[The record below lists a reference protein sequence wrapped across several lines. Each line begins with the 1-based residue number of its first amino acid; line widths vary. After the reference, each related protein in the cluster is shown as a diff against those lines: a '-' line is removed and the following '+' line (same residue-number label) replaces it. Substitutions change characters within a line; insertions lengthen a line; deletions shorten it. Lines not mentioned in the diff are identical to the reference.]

1 MGKAS
6 STLKKSKSKSSE
18 DKCERTS
25 DNTDIKPKKSKKQKD
40 LNSSF
45 LGKKKKE
52 GQFLQKKDR
61 GIV

>member
-45 LGKKKKE
+45 LGKKKKRRTVSP
-52 GQFLQKKDR
+52 KK
-61 GIV
+61 G